1 MASSAATPDARMG
14 ASVVAARRWR
24 VRLVATLLVVLQ
36 QAGARAQ
43 DWLVDPSPYA
53 ARLVVDE
60 ATGRA
65 SLENGLVRRVLST
78 RPGGTTLSLQLVG
91 EGRELLRTVKPDARL
106 VVDGEVVHV
115 GGLEPAPIQNYI
127 DPDWLVA
134 AQPLPGALRVVGWS
148 SGPLRERF
156 AWRPRLEWLSRPV
169 QWPPKGV
176 ALSVRYAGEGRWQG
190 LSVVVEHE
198 CHDGLPLVAK
208 RVLVENRTGRELR
221 LSECV
226 AEVLGFVEA
235 QSDVE
240 LPRAWKLPPV
250 HVETDAP
257 AILRPVEPVRRDAVR
272 WLEDPSYRTQVNYAL
287 RTPCLLET
295 APPLGPGVLLADGA
309 VFESHRTW
317 ILCFDDHDAAR
328 RSLALSRFYRA
339 VAPWSQENP
348 LIFHAASSEP
358 ARLVAAIDQAAEVG
372 FELVVMTFGSG
383 ANLESRDPGY
393 LASMRRAADH
403 AHARGVAVGGYS
415 LLASRSIAPEID
427 VVDPATGLPGG
438 AVFGHS
444 PCLATKWGEEYFASL
459 RGFFEATG
467 MDVLE
472 HDGSYPGDACASTT
486 HAGHRGLEDSYWSQ
500 RERLA
505 EFYRWARGRGIY
517 LNVPDWHFLNGS
529 SKCAMGYR
537 ETNWSLPRE
546 QQEVIERQN
555 IADGLATK
563 GPTMGWMFVPLME
576 YHGGGPAA
584 TIEPLSEHLDHY
596 RLRLRNLL
604 GAGVQAC
611 WRGPRLHDAPETR
624 AMLEGEVRWF
634 KSRRRIL
641 ESDLVVLR
649 RADGADWD
657 GWMHVDPTGP
667 IPGLA
672 MLYNP
677 RPNALRRSIRLPLR
691 YTGLRGSALV
701 EVEGAQARVLAADEQ
716 GRVEFVVELPPR
728 GSMWIELRP
737 AP

>member
-1 MASSAATPDARMG
+1 MVASRRLR
-14 ASVVAARRWR
+14 ASLVAAI
-24 VRLVATLLVVLQ
+24 LAVAT
-36 QAGARAQ
+36 GSIARAQ

-53 ARLVVDE
+53 ARVVVDE
-60 ATGRA
+60 ATGRVA
-65 SLENGLVRRVLST
+65 LDNGLVRRLLDT
-78 RPGGTTLSLQLVG
+78 RGGGATISLWLVG
-91 EGRELLRTVKPDARL
+91 EGRELLRTVKPEARL
-106 VVDGEVVHV
+106 VVDGEVVQV
-115 GGLEPAPIQNYI
+115 GGFEPAPVQNYI
-127 DPDWLVA
+127 DPAWLSKARPA
-134 AQPLPGALRVVGWS
+134 AGALRAVEWT

-156 AWRPRLEWLSRPV
+156 AWKPRPEWLSRPA

-176 ALSVRYAGEGRWQG
+176 RVQVRHEGEGRWQG

-198 CHDGLPLVAK
+198 LHDGLPLVAK
-208 RVLVENRTGRELR
+208 RVVVANRTGRQLR

-257 AILRPVEPVRRDAVR
+257 AILRPVEPVRRPAVR
-272 WLEDPSYRTQVNYAL
+272 WLEDPSYATQVNYAL

-295 APPLGPGVLLADGA
+295 APPLGPDALLADGA
-309 VFESHRTW
+309 TFESHRTW
-317 ILCFDDHDAAR
+317 ILCFDDDDAAR

-339 VAPWSQENP
+339 VAPWTQENP

-358 ARLVAAIDQAAEVG
+358 DKLVAAIDQAADVG

-383 ANLESRDPGY
+383 ANLESRDPAY
-393 LASMRRAADH
+393 LARMKAAADH

-415 LLASRSIAPEID
+415 LLASRSISPEVD
-427 VVDPATGLPGG
+427 VVDPDTGRPGG
-438 AVFGHS
+438 AVFGNS
-444 PCLATKWGEEYFASL
+444 PCLASAWGDDYFASL

-472 HDGSYPGDACASTT
+472 HDGSYPGDACASTS
-486 HAGHRGLEDSYWSQ
+486 HSGHRGLGDSYWGQ
-500 RERLA
+500 RGRVA
-505 EFYRWARGRGIY
+505 DFYRWARGRGIY

-546 QQEVIERQN
+546 HQEVIERQN

-611 WRGPRLHDAPETR
+611 WRGPRLYDTPETR
-624 AMLEGEVRWF
+624 AMVEGEVRWF

-641 ESDLVVLR
+641 ESDVVLLR

-657 GWMHVDPTGP
+657 GWLHVDPGGP
-667 IPGLA
+667 IPALA

-677 RPNALRRSIRLPLR
+677 LPVELRRAVRLPLR
-691 YTGLRGSALV
+691 FSGLRDAALV
-701 EVEGAQARVLAADEQ
+701 EVEGAGARVLPADEE
-716 GRVEFVVELPPR
+716 GRVALEVVLPPR
-728 GSMWIELRP
+728 GSKWVELRA

>member
-1 MASSAATPDARMG
+1 MPARGAVARVMRAPSIAASLALVLLRAT
-14 ASVVAARRWR
+14 
-24 VRLVATLLVVLQ
+24 
-36 QAGARAQ
+36 AGAQ
-43 DWLVDPSPYA
+43 DWLVDPAPYA
-53 ARLVVDE
+53 ARVVVDE
-60 ATGRA
+60 DARA
-65 SLENGLVRRVLST
+65 ISLENGLVRRVVST
-78 RPGGTTLSLQLVG
+78 RPGGATTSLELVVD
-91 EGRELLRTVKPDARL
+91 GRELLRTVKPEARL
-106 VVDGEVVHV
+106 VIDGEVVHV
-115 GGLEPAPIQNYI
+115 GGFEPPKVQNYV
-127 DPDWLVA
+127 DPDWLRA
-134 AQPLPGALRVVGWS
+134 ARPLEGALRQVGWN

-156 AWRPRLEWLSRPV
+156 AWKPRAEWLSRPV

-176 ALSVRYAGEGRWQG
+176 AVQVRHEGEGRWRG
-190 LSVVVEHE
+190 LAVVVEHE
-198 CHDGLPLVAK
+198 IHDGLPLVAK
-208 RVLVENRTGRELR
+208 RLIVENRTGRALR
-221 LSECV
+221 LAECV

-257 AILRPVEPVRRDAVR
+257 AILRPVEPVRRPSVR
-272 WLEDPSYRTQVNYAL
+272 WLEDPSYSTQVNYAL

-295 APPLGPGVLLADGA
+295 APPLGPDVLLADGA
-309 VFESHRTW
+309 DFESHRTW
-317 ILCFDDHDAAR
+317 ILCFDDDDAAR

-348 LIFHAASSEP
+348 LIFHAASAEP
-358 ARLVAAIDQAAEVG
+358 SKLLAAIDQAADAG

-383 ANLESRDPGY
+383 ANLESRDPAY
-393 LASMRRAADH
+393 LAAMKRAADH
-403 AHARGVAVGGYS
+403 AHARGVALGGYS
-415 LLASRSIAPEID
+415 LLASRSISPEVD
-427 VVDPATGLPGG
+427 VLDPATGLPGG
-438 AVFGHS
+438 AVFGNS
-444 PCLATKWGEEYFASL
+444 PCLASAWGGEYFAAL

-472 HDGSYPGDACASTT
+472 HDGSYPGDACASTA
-486 HAGHRGLEDSYWSQ
+486 HDGHRGLGDSYWTQ

-505 EFYRWARGRGIY
+505 DFYRWARGRGIY

-546 QQEVIERQN
+546 HQEVIERQN

-611 WRGPRLHDAPETR
+611 WRGPRLFDTEETR

-657 GWMHVDPTGP
+657 GWLHVDPSGP
-667 IPGLA
+667 VPGLA

-677 RPNALRRSIRLPLR
+677 RPVVLRRSVRLPLE
-691 YTGLRGSALV
+691 YTGLRGAALV
-701 EVEGAQARVLAADEQ
+701 EVEGSSARMLAADER
-716 GRVEFVVELPPR
+716 GRVEVEVELPPR
-728 GSMWIELRP
+728 GSKWVELRP